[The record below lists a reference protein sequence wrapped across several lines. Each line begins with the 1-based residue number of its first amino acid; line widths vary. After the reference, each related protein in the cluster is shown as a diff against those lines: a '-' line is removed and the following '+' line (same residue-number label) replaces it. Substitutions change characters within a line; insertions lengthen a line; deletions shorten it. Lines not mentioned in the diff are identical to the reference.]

1 MTRDD
6 LIDLLSDEEQ
16 LALLEGPEFD
26 AALVGLAER
35 YGQPRIACYDYDKVI
50 TILKRQ
56 GMSDEEAV
64 EWYDYNLIGAWMGET
79 TPIFLHRISPARSTR
94 AGTATSSAT
103 RRTAKPDAP
112 WRSTARAHRP

>member
-16 LALLEGPEFD
+16 LALLEGPGFD
-26 AALVGLAER
+26 AALVGLGGR
-35 YGQPRIACYDYDKVI
+35 YVQPRIACYDYDKVI

-79 TPIFLHRISPARSTR
+79 TPVFLHRISPAPPPRR
-94 AGTATSSAT
+94 GSA
-103 RRTAKPDAP
+103 
-112 WRSTARAHRP
+112 AR